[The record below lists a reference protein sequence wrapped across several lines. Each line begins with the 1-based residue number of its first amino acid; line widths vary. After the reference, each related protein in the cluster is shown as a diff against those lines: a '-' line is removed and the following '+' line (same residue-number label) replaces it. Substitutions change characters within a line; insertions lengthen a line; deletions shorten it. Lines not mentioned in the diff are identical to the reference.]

1 MNRLTKDLSTPHDDT
16 TYADVVKD
24 CVDRE
29 NIVLT
34 KLKHFEDLEDE
45 IGIDLITLFKAL
57 KNGIFAKDITVYHL
71 SGELSEEQKL
81 DPKYLRL
88 NMWYECIEWENIW
101 NSEDDLHE
109 YYFKDYRKTWALTKE
124 ELEVE

>member
-1 MNRLTKDLSTPHDDT
+1 MNRLTKDLNTPHDDT

-29 NIVLT
+29 NVVLT
-34 KLKHFEDLEDE
+34 KLKHYEDIEEGFEVDLEV
-45 IGIDLITLFKAL
+45 LFKAL
-57 KNGIFAKDITVYHL
+57 TNGFFAKDVTMYHL
-71 SGELSEEQKL
+71 TGELSENQKL

-88 NMWYECIEWENIW
+88 NMWYGCIEWENIW
-101 NSEDDLHE
+101 NPIDDLHE
-109 YYFKDYRKTWALTKE
+109 YYFKDYGKTWALTKE

>member
-1 MNRLTKDLSTPHDDT
+1 MNRLTKDLNTSHDDT

-34 KLKHFEDLEDE
+34 KLKHYEDIEDE
-45 IGIDLITLFKAL
+45 LNFDLIILFKAL
-57 KNGIFAKDITVYHL
+57 KGGFYVKTKDINEGFISLVKAKDIR
-71 SGELSEEQKL
+71 E
-81 DPKYLRL
+81 
-88 NMWYECIEWENIW
+88 INIITESITF
-101 NSEDDLHE
+101 NAFDIVLFED
-109 YYFKDYRKTWALTKE
+109 YGKTWALTKE

>member
-1 MNRLTKDLSTPHDDT
+1 MNRLTKDLNTPHDDT

-34 KLKHFEDLEDE
+34 KLKHYEDIEDE

-57 KNGIFAKDITVYHL
+57 KGSIFYIDFD
-71 SGELSEEQKL
+71 GKL
-81 DPKYLRL
+81 NSAYRPYMVLGDHYYIFDLD
-88 NMWYECIEWENIW
+88 NI
-101 NSEDDLHE
+101 HIGVR
-109 YYFKDYRKTWALTKE
+109 DYGKKWAFTKE
-124 ELEVE
+124 ELEVK